1 MHLFNK
7 GSSINLYIIAKI
19 EKANDKVTMMII
31 YLNTDH
37 TIFIYLLSTL
47 SLTYSCI

>member
-7 GSSINLYIIAKI
+7 GSSINLYITAKI
-19 EKANDKVTMMII
+19 EKVNDKVTMMII

-37 TIFIYLLSTL
+37 ITFIYLLSTL
-47 SLTYSCI
+47 PFTYSFI